1 MTDAPEVKEGII
13 HFDPDDPIYR
23 DHFPGYPVVPG
34 SLVVQAFLDLAG
46 GAGGIEQFSFRSF
59 LVPGAYRYRMIRVQ
73 NGWKCLLLQG
83 EKTMVNG
90 RLIGR

>member
-1 MTDAPEVKEGII
+1 MPDAPEVKEGIF

-46 GAGGIEQFSFRSF
+46 DVRGDRPVPFPLLSRPGG
-59 LVPGAYRYRMIRVQ
+59 LPVPDDPH
-73 NGWKCLLLQG
+73 
-83 EKTMVNG
+83 
-90 RLIGR
+90 

>member
-1 MTDAPEVKEGII
+1 MTDAPEVKEGIFS
-13 HFDPDDPIYR
+13 FDPDDPIYR

-46 GAGGIEQFSFRSF
+46 DTGEIDQFRFRSF
-59 LVPGAYRYRMIRVQ
+59 LVPGAYRYRMVRVQ
-73 NGWKCLLLQG
+73 NGWECLLLEG
-83 EKTMVNG
+83 EKTMVKG

>member
-1 MTDAPEVKEGII
+1 MPDAPKVKEGIF

-46 GAGGIEQFSFRSF
+46 DAGTIEQFSFRSF
-59 LVPGAYRYRMIRVQ
+59 LVPGAYRYRMTRVQ
-73 NGWKCLLLQG
+73 NGWECLLIEG
-83 EKTMVNG
+83 EKTMAKG